1 MNACAQYWVCCS
13 FGRTVPGDYHMDIR
27 PEDGRGI
34 AGGSLNRER
43 GSPWRTQSESK
54 TAVLAAIA
62 ANLIIAIIKFI
73 AAALSGSSAMIAE
86 GIHSLV
92 DTGNGLLVLLGM
104 KRAQRSAD
112 ETHPFGYGKSLY
124 FWTNIVAISIFGIGG
139 GMSLY
144 EGISHIRHVAPGGEM
159 GDPTAAYIVLGISL
173 LVEGASF
180 TVAIRQFL
188 QAKGDTGAWQYI
200 KQSKDPSLYTVVL
213 EDSAAMLGLIFAFL
227 GIFLGHLLN
236 NPYLDGLASI
246 AIGLLLM
253 SVAWIL
259 ASRTKGLLVGEGVN
273 PEELAD
279 IRRRVESDPAVERAG
294 DILTMYMGPHDLL
307 VNMGV
312 CFVAGTRAEQMH
324 EAIRRIE
331 ADLQAAYPE
340 IKRVYI
346 EAESLPVEATAECP
360 VTGGGSADLSITPLP
375 APAFP
380 FSSLLPRVR

>member
-1 MNACAQYWVCCS
+1 M
-13 FGRTVPGDYHMDIR
+13 T
-27 PEDGRGI
+27 
-34 AGGSLNRER
+34 
-43 GSPWRTQSESK
+43 TQSGSK
-54 TAVLAAIA
+54 FAVFAAIA
-62 ANLIIAIIKFI
+62 ANLIIAIVKFI

-104 KRAQRSAD
+104 KQAKQPAD
-112 ETHPFGYGKSLY
+112 ESHPFGYGKSLY

-173 LVEGASF
+173 LIEGGSF

-188 QAKGDTGAWQYI
+188 HAKGDAGAWQYVRR
-200 KQSKDPSLYTVVL
+200 SKDPSLYTIVF
-213 EDSAAMLGLIFAFL
+213 EDSAAMLGLLFAFL
-227 GIFLGHLLN
+227 GIFLGHLFN

-259 ASRTKGLLVGEGVN
+259 ASRTRGLLVGEGVN
-273 PEELAD
+273 PDELAD

-312 CFVAGTRAEQMH
+312 CFVTGTTAEEMH
-324 EAIRRIE
+324 ESIRRIE
-331 ADLQAAYPE
+331 ADLQSAYPE
-340 IKRVYI
+340 TNRVYI
-346 EAESLPVEATAECP
+346 EAESLPVEPGECVERP
-360 VTGGGSADLSITPLP
+360 DAPGNQADT
-375 APAFP
+375 
-380 FSSLLPRVR
+380 R

>member
-1 MNACAQYWVCCS
+1 M
-13 FGRTVPGDYHMDIR
+13 T
-27 PEDGRGI
+27 
-34 AGGSLNRER
+34 
-43 GSPWRTQSESK
+43 TQSGSK
-54 TAVLAAIA
+54 IAVFAAIA

-104 KRAQRSAD
+104 KRAQQPAD
-112 ETHPFGYGKSLY
+112 ESHPFGYGKSLY

-159 GDPTAAYIVLGISL
+159 GDPTAAYIVLAISI
-173 LVEGASF
+173 LVEGGSF

-188 QAKGDTGAWQYI
+188 HAKGDVGAWQYI
-200 KQSKDPSLYTVVL
+200 KRSKDPSLYTIVF
-213 EDSAAMLGLIFAFL
+213 EDSAAMLGLVFAFL
-227 GIFLGHLLN
+227 GIFLGHLFN

-259 ASRTKGLLVGEGVN
+259 ASRTSGLLVGEGVN
-273 PEELAD
+273 PDELAD

-312 CFVAGTRAEQMH
+312 CFITGTTAEDMH
-324 EAIRRIE
+324 ESIRRIE
-331 ADLQAAYPE
+331 ADLRSAYPE
-340 IKRVYI
+340 TNRVYI
-346 EAESLPVEATAECP
+346 EAESLPLVPAVECLKMPEDQLDVP
-360 VTGGGSADLSITPLP
+360 EKQSNKK
-375 APAFP
+375 
-380 FSSLLPRVR
+380 